1 MSKRYAWAI
10 AVVALAC
17 STAGHAQQSYPVRP
31 VRLLVNVQPGG
42 AADYI
47 ARVMGQ
53 KLGDVLGQVFVI
65 DNRTGGSGM
74 AAAVYVSKA
83 AADGHTLLLASVGTH
98 GIRPS
103 MYKKLPFDPINEHTP
118 IGLYGSMPLILVVNA
133 QLPVKSVAELVALS
147 QSRPGGMS
155 FASGGTGGAPHLLG
169 ELFKMVTGAKIEH
182 IPYKGSAPAA
192 ADLAGGQIQM
202 AFDAVAP
209 QLPHLKSGRTRVLA
223 VTTPTRMAI
232 APDAPTMIELGYPQI
247 NGSVWYG
254 LAAPTGTPRAI
265 IQRLNAESN
274 RLLATQ
280 EIKDRFSSV
289 GIDAAGGTPEQFGTF
304 IKDEIAKWG
313 TVVKAAGIIPE

>member
-1 MSKRYAWAI
+1 MIKRYAVTI
-10 AVVALAC
+10 AVVALGCSMAC
-17 STAGHAQQSYPVRP
+17 NAQQNYPVRP

-53 KLGDVLGQVFVI
+53 RLGDVLGQVFVV

-74 AAAVYVSKA
+74 AAAVFVAKA
-83 AADGHTLLLASVGTH
+83 ASDGYTLMLASVGTH

-103 MYKKLPFDPINEHTP
+103 MYKKLPFEPVKDFAP

-133 QLPVKSVAELVALS
+133 QLPVKTVAELIALS
-147 QSRPGGMS
+147 QLRPGGMS
-155 FASGGTGGAPHLLG
+155 FASGGAGGAPHLLG
-169 ELFKMVTGAKIEH
+169 ELFKMVTGANIEH

-192 ADLAGGQIQM
+192 ADLAGGQVQL

-223 VTTPTRMAI
+223 VTTPMRMAI
-232 APDAPTMIELGYPQI
+232 APDAPTMIELGFSQI

-254 LAAPTGTPRAI
+254 LTAPAGTPRAI
-265 IQRLNAESN
+265 IQRLNVESN
-274 RLLATQ
+274 RLLAAQ
-280 EIKDRFSSV
+280 EIKDRLASV

-304 IKDEIAKWG
+304 IKEEIAKWG
-313 TVVKAAGIIPE
+313 SVVKAAGIIPE